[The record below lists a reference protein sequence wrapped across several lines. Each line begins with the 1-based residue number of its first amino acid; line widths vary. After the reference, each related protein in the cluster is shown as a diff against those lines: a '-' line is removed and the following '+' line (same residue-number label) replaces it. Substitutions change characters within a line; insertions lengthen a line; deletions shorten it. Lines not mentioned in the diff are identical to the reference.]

1 MEDDGGVARS
11 GRARAP
17 RICPILSLE
26 WRCRRNRSNLAK
38 LGACG
43 ADLGKGQ
50 LFMSTET
57 ARPVQRQPANAPP
70 SFHLL
75 AKPSGSTCNIDCA
88 YCFFLSKEALYPND
102 KHRMSEATLESYIR
116 QLLESH
122 RTPEVTVAWQGGE
135 PTLMKL
141 EFFEKAVA
149 LVEKYRK
156 PGQTVQQTFQ
166 TNGLLIDDAWCA
178 FFKKHNL
185 LVGLS
190 VDGPRELHD
199 AYRRDRRGQGTF
211 DLVMRGWRF
220 LKPTAS
226 NSTSSAPSTR
236 LTKSTAAECT
246 DISGTSLARNGCSS
260 SRSSSGRR

>member
-1 MEDDGGVARS
+1 
-11 GRARAP
+11 
-17 RICPILSLE
+17 
-26 WRCRRNRSNLAK
+26 
-38 LGACG
+38 
-43 ADLGKGQ
+43 
-50 LFMSTET
+50 MSTET

-141 EFFEKAVA
+141 EFFERAVE
-149 LVEKYRK
+149 LVEKFRR

-166 TNGLLIDDAWCA
+166 TNGLLLDDDWCA
-178 FFKKHNL
+178 FFKKHNF

-211 DLVMRGWRF
+211 DLVMRGWRH
-220 LKPTAS
+220 LKNHGVELNILCTV
-226 NSTSSAPSTR
+226 NSS
-236 LTKSTAAECT
+236 
-246 DISGTSLARNGCSS
+246 
-260 SRSSSGRR
+260 